1 MLYFGLPA
9 LSFRFL
15 PKLQWDEQLLFTM
28 AIPVILLAG
37 SVLFFYV
44 LGKIFKLS
52 RRSSHTLM
60 LAAGLSNTSFVGFPL
75 IQAYYGASAL
85 PIGIVSDQMTFF
97 LLSTIGV
104 VIAMK
109 GNLKRGKAVDL
120 RYILKRVFTFPPL
133 VGCLLALIVPRIID
147 LSFLDD
153 FFGSIASTVSPIALF
168 SIGLQLNFGL
178 VKQEVPNIAYAALYK
193 LIIGPAILVLLAFL
207 LELKGEIIQVSL
219 FEMAMPSLVATSIV
233 LHEFKLNTKVGNS
246 VIGLTIPI
254 GLLTS
259 YFWFMLFE
267 TFFM

>member
-1 MLYFGLPA
+1 
-9 LSFRFL
+9 
-15 PKLQWDEQLLFTM
+15 M

-37 SVLFFYV
+37 SVLFYV

-207 LELKGEIIQVSL
+207 LELKGRLFRYRSL
-219 FEMAMPSLVATSIV
+219 KWRCPVWWPPV
-233 LHEFKLNTKVGNS
+233 LFSMNS
-246 VIGLTIPI
+246 N
-254 GLLTS
+254 
-259 YFWFMLFE
+259 
-267 TFFM
+267 

>member
-1 MLYFGLPA
+1 M
-9 LSFRFL
+9 
-15 PKLQWDEQLLFTM
+15 
-28 AIPVILLAG
+28 
-37 SVLFFYV
+37 
-44 LGKIFKLS
+44 
-52 RRSSHTLM
+52 
-60 LAAGLSNTSFVGFPL
+60 
-75 IQAYYGASAL
+75 
-85 PIGIVSDQMTFF
+85 
-97 LLSTIGV
+97 
-104 VIAMK
+104 
-109 GNLKRGKAVDL
+109 
-120 RYILKRVFTFPPL
+120 
-133 VGCLLALIVPRIID
+133 
-147 LSFLDD
+147 
-153 FFGSIASTVSPIALF
+153 SPIALF